1 MKSEGTGTVLGT
13 CGFKVKS
20 FHARGLKITSVTYV
34 TEVLVVRGPGA
45 AEPGGSGSG
54 PLGAGVKS
62 QPLEGLPG
70 ARGGTCQMACPLG
83 VFSTWTSP

>member
-1 MKSEGTGTVLGT
+1 M
-13 CGFKVKS
+13 KS

-54 PLGAGVKS
+54 PLGAGVRS
-62 QPLEGLPG
+62 
-70 ARGGTCQMACPLG
+70 
-83 VFSTWTSP
+83 